1 MDQPKRGG
9 LLLRTEDGLR
19 FLPASLV
26 TSLAP
31 LPPILRVAGAPEG
44 VLGIV
49 HENGEIMP
57 VVAIGPQRAVLM
69 VCSYLGEPIG
79 LVGAEI
85 VCAGLF
91 EPDPN
96 TPETLMYRG
105 ELAQSFD
112 FSAIYTRLH
121 TATWASRWTT

>member
-9 LLLRTEDGLR
+9 LLLRTDDGLR

-26 TSLAP
+26 TSLAR

-57 VVAIGPQRAVLM
+57 VVAIGPERSVLM

-79 LVGAEI
+79 LVGAQI
-85 VCAGLF
+85 VRAGLF
-91 EPDPN
+91 EPDPI
-96 TPETLMYRG
+96 TPEALMYEG
-105 ELAQSFD
+105 ELARPFD
-112 FSAIYTRLH
+112 LSAIYTRLQ
-121 TATWASRWTT
+121 TSTWASGWTS